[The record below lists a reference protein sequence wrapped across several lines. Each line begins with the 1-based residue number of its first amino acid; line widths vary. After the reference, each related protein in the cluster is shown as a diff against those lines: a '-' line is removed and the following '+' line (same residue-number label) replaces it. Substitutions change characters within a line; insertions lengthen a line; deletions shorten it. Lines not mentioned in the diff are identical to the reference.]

1 MAFREVTMV
10 EIREVLRQWL
20 SGAGKKKIAAR
31 LGLDPKTVRRYARA
45 GEACGLAAGGGEAS
59 LTDEL
64 LAAVV
69 ATLGIGVAAGHEHGD
84 AWRCCEQQR
93 DFIAEHLRGGVRLS
107 KVRRLMQ
114 RQGVGVPYSTLHRFA
129 SSELGFGRP
138 QVTLPVVDGAPGE
151 ELQVDT
157 GWMTLMEPDERGRRR
172 RFRAW
177 IFTPAVS
184 RYRFVYPCLRETIES
199 AIEAFEAAWDFYGGV
214 FKVAIPDNTKVI
226 VQTADP
232 LEPKIAPAFLEYA
245 QARGFVIDPA
255 RVRTPTDKGR
265 VERSV
270 RDVRDDCFG
279 GEVVRD
285 VEHAREIAR
294 RWCEHEY
301 GMRRHSTT
309 RRLPRE
315 HFESV
320 EKPALLP
327 APTARFDVPVWCDPK
342 VARDHFAQ
350 VLGAL
355 YTLPTRLIGKKLRA
369 RADSQLVRFYDG
381 ATLVKTHARQ
391 PKGGRAIDT
400 TDFPAE
406 RAPYAMRDVAW
417 LARQAREHGESVG
430 LLADRL
436 LATDLPWT
444 KMRAVRALL
453 SLCRKYGDAR
463 VEDACARALREDMT
477 SIHRLTRM
485 LSQGAP
491 AAADGD
497 ARVIPIGRFLRPA
510 ESFALRRGGEGGK
523 RQ

>member
-20 SGAGKKKIAAR
+20 AGAGKRKIAAR

-45 GEACGLAAGGGEAS
+45 GEACGLAAGGGEAA

-114 RQGVGVPYSTLHRFA
+114 RQGIAVPYSTLHRFA

-232 LEPKIAPAFLEYA
+232 LEPKIAPTFLEYA
-245 QARGFVIDPA
+245 QARGLLIDPA

-285 VEHAREIAR
+285 VEHAREALAIILKLWTAEEPFDYPGGEAGAARGAHGALRRARLVRPQGRARPLRAGPGSALLAAHAPDRQEAPGAR
-294 RWCEHEY
+294 RQSARALLR
-301 GMRRHSTT
+301 RRHAGQDARTPAQGRPSD
-309 RRLPRE
+309 RHERLPR
-315 HFESV
+315 
-320 EKPALLP
+320 
-327 APTARFDVPVWCDPK
+327 
-342 VARDHFAQ
+342 
-350 VLGAL
+350 
-355 YTLPTRLIGKKLRA
+355 RA
-369 RADSQLVRFYDG
+369 RAVRDARRRVARTPG
-381 ATLVKTHARQ
+381 TRARRERGTLGRSASGDRPAVDQDARRTRTLVALPQVRRRARR
-391 PKGGRAIDT
+391 GRKR
-400 TDFPAE
+400 P
-406 RAPYAMRDVAW
+406 
-417 LARQAREHGESVG
+417 
-430 LLADRL
+430 
-436 LATDLPWT
+436 
-444 KMRAVRALL
+444 
-453 SLCRKYGDAR
+453 
-463 VEDACARALREDMT
+463 
-477 SIHRLTRM
+477 
-485 LSQGAP
+485 
-491 AAADGD
+491 
-497 ARVIPIGRFLRPA
+497 RPA
-510 ESFALRRGGEGGK
+510 
-523 RQ
+523 